1 MPKKPST
8 RNSSN
13 SDAYFIED
21 PSFSLSDFGLLVANQ
36 IQIILI
42 TPSILCTFT
51 IIYLLV
57 FSEVVYTSKSKIM
70 SSLGNQNN
78 VSKAIGIAAQF
89 GIDLSSGNSE
99 LNWTYSE
106 ILKSRSLARNVVKRK
121 FDTSQYGSQKELMQ
135 ILTYGNK
142 QPMFGYDTLLSM
154 SINSLLDMINVY
166 EDKKTSIVTLRVNS
180 KEPKLAADINEA
192 LIEELDR
199 HQKEYNKS
207 KTSQTRQFIQDR
219 IKDTEKEL
227 MATEE
232 SLKDFRLRNR
242 RIENSPGLQL
252 EEERLS
258 REVTVLTG
266 VFTTLKQSLETTKIE
281 EVKKTDYVV
290 ILDPP
295 EVPIKPTG
303 QNRKMDVL
311 LAGVFGLGLGIGL
324 GFFRETIKNL
334 DQKSKE
340 HVNEI
345 KLSLKNNLSI
355 IVPFFLKNKER

>member
-106 ILKSRSLARNVVKRK
+106 ILKSRSLARNVVKENLTPPNMDRK
-121 FDTSQYGSQKELMQ
+121 
-135 ILTYGNK
+135 
-142 QPMFGYDTLLSM
+142 
-154 SINSLLDMINVY
+154 
-166 EDKKTSIVTLRVNS
+166 
-180 KEPKLAADINEA
+180 
-192 LIEELDR
+192 
-199 HQKEYNKS
+199 
-207 KTSQTRQFIQDR
+207 
-219 IKDTEKEL
+219 
-227 MATEE
+227 
-232 SLKDFRLRNR
+232 
-242 RIENSPGLQL
+242 
-252 EEERLS
+252 
-258 REVTVLTG
+258 
-266 VFTTLKQSLETTKIE
+266 
-281 EVKKTDYVV
+281 
-290 ILDPP
+290 
-295 EVPIKPTG
+295 
-303 QNRKMDVL
+303 
-311 LAGVFGLGLGIGL
+311 
-324 GFFRETIKNL
+324 KN
-334 DQKSKE
+334 
-340 HVNEI
+340 
-345 KLSLKNNLSI
+345 
-355 IVPFFLKNKER
+355 